1 MMIRVL
7 WAIGVLY
14 LIVVALISVAS
25 AVITFEWHPKRMCL
39 ASDFRPDYTGT
50 ERIWCRRQW

>member
-1 MMIRVL
+1 MMIKALWFVVL
-7 WAIGVLY
+7 IY
-14 LIVVALISVAS
+14 LIVVAMISVAA

-39 ASDFRPDYTGT
+39 ASDFRPDYSGT

>member
-1 MMIRVL
+1 MIKALWFVVL
-7 WAIGVLY
+7 IY
-14 LIVVALISVAS
+14 LIVVAMISVAA

-39 ASDFRPDYTGT
+39 ASDFRPDHSNT